1 MDALSISFYAIVCG
15 CLGVAIPP
23 RLAPLMRFFLG
34 AVVGVAAPLVL
45 TGIRS
50 LFGGS

>member
-15 CLGVAIPP
+15 FLGVAIPP
-23 RLAPLMRFFLG
+23 RLAPLLRFCLG
-34 AVVGVAAPLVL
+34 AGVGVAAPPIL

-50 LFGGS
+50 LFGGY